1 IATVC
6 RKLFDFVTML
16 YLYDRAEL
24 RRVTSGILH
33 HLDSKMRGMPE
44 DCLSEVWAMAHPQ
57 IEGLE
62 RASRISLFAD
72 DGSAFSAL
80 QGCLSD
86 DAEYKWT
93 RGRGGPGSKDK
104 CTPFLQYHGVEFT
117 TLTVSND
124 VGWLKTAWSPEAT
137 VWQMDLISEKVL
149 AVFEEPVEPYDL
161 RAQPDGPS
169 GTMVCGQLWRLMAM

>member
-1 IATVC
+1 
-6 RKLFDFVTML
+6 ML

-33 HLDSKMRGMPE
+33 YLDSKMRGMPG
-44 DCLSEVWAMAHPQ
+44 DCLLEVWAMAHPQ

-80 QGCLSD
+80 QGSDDAYLKLLFSDNIDYCVHTPPAYIYIID

-93 RGRGGPGSKDK
+93 RGRGGPGSKDSYI
-104 CTPFLQYHGVEFT
+104 PFVQHYGVWLTSFT
-117 TLTVSND
+117 VGND
-124 VGWLKTAWSPEAT
+124 VGWLKTAWTPEAT
-137 VWQMDLISEKVL
+137 VWQ
-149 AVFEEPVEPYDL
+149 
-161 RAQPDGPS
+161 
-169 GTMVCGQLWRLMAM
+169 